1 MMPRIMAVSD
11 DLNVLSLVK
20 RATAPLGFEVEVF
33 RNSRQA
39 ADDLERRKLEAL
51 FVKAEMPDLDG
62 FELAA
67 RLRASKANSMAP
79 IVMFTSRP
87 SAELMRRGSESGVT
101 TFLGSP
107 FTAQRIQRMVITMV
121 PSILR
126 EKRRY
131 MRLPLRVPVSC
142 WSGYRQ
148 IDTAS
153 VNISEG
159 GMLLELAGKIPIG
172 HEVGLEFEI
181 PQVRARL
188 SLRAQVV
195 RHGEPGS
202 IAVKFVTASDREL
215 QALQNYIRTQI
226 H

>member
-11 DLNVLSLVK
+11 DLTVLNLVK
-20 RATAPLGFEVEVF
+20 RTTVPLGFKVEAF
-33 RNSRQA
+33 PNSRQA
-39 ADDLERRKLEAL
+39 AAELDLRKLEAV
-51 FVKAEMPDLDG
+51 FTKAEMPDLDG

-67 RLRASKANSMAP
+67 RVRSSKANSLVP
-79 IVMFTSRP
+79 IVMFTRRP
-87 SAELMRRGSESGVT
+87 DAESMRRGSETGVT

-107 FTAQRIQRMVITMV
+107 FTAQRIQRVVITMV

-131 MRLPLRVPVSC
+131 ARLPLRVPVSC

-148 IDTAS
+148 LESAS
-153 VNISEG
+153 LNISEG
-159 GMLLELAGKIPIG
+159 GMLLELAGKIPVG
-172 HEVGLEFEI
+172 HELGLEFEI
-181 PQVRARL
+181 PDVRARL
-188 SLRAQVV
+188 NLRATVV

-202 IAVKFVTASDREL
+202 IAVKFVTASTREL
-215 QALQNYIRTQI
+215 KALQNYILTQL